1 MTATLAP
8 GWDTLAHAV
17 RLRRKRL
24 HLTQSDVANAGGPGE
39 ATMNK
44 IETAKQEGYSKRTL
58 KSLDTALEW
67 RLGTAEGIVSGAIPG
82 AYSPDFTQQ
91 VNDAITETD
100 NPNASAL
107 SPSERERFLTGPSA
121 VEDAMSDAFAKIDT
135 GDTLARLRRARDDL
149 NAAIEAIQTAETIAQ
164 LEKRQRQADAA
175 PLKDIMGLAALE
187 VETTADDD
195 PDQGSQDPSD
205 Y

>member
-1 MTATLAP
+1 
-8 GWDTLAHAV
+8 
-17 RLRRKRL
+17 
-24 HLTQSDVANAGGPGE
+24 
-39 ATMNK
+39 MNK

-121 VEDAMSDAFAKIDT
+121 IEDAMSDAFAKIDT